1 MDYIVQ
7 DLHNANPHGA
17 LRPATMGDVLDV
29 MARSQRALLAIG
41 LPETTVVAVNHSA
54 EELFGET
61 AETLVGRRA
70 TSLYRG
76 ADEVHASIALSAL
89 AAGALDSYSARCRLD
104 TPNADLAW
112 VSVRRF
118 ELQDVAVAIKMSV
131 PLDHLLPLDG
141 VEQEF
146 TPPPLESRGHLVQFM
161 TASGPKVFNSN
172 STPSAIA
179 TLDGL
184 TFRQR
189 QVVAALLQGDR
200 TPAIA
205 ASLFVSNS
213 TVRSHLS
220 AIFQAFGVRSQT
232 ELLSLLRHRPT
243 DRRSPT

>member
-7 DLHNANPHGA
+7 DLHNPSPHGA

-41 LPETTVVAVNHSA
+41 LPETTVVAVNDSA

-104 TPNADLAW
+104 TPNEDLAW

-131 PLDHLLPLDG
+131 PIDHPLPLDG

-146 TPPPLESRGHLVQFM
+146 TAAATGVAWASRPVHDGFGTESVQQQLNAERHRHPRR
-161 TASGPKVFNSN
+161 TDLS
-172 STPSAIA
+172 STPGRRRA
-179 TLDGL
+179 
-184 TFRQR
+184 
-189 QVVAALLQGDR
+189 
-200 TPAIA
+200 PA
-205 ASLFVSNS
+205 
-213 TVRSHLS
+213 R
-220 AIFQAFGVRSQT
+220 
-232 ELLSLLRHRPT
+232 
-243 DRRSPT
+243 